1 MSEGCNCFF
10 YPSSVHVR
18 FFFSCGFQAS
28 VSYLNALY
36 ILCIYWH
43 FNLYLAL
50 GPGPMLSH
58 VTLGAMQCLEMVV
71 YWLDY
76 TATYQQLYKYKHDL
90 NCFFSA
96 SSDLSFLSW
105 SLSINTNIYR
115 YLHVHTHTYAL
126 KKKILKCLLSCTQQH
141 STGIHENFQ
150 HPTRKIF
157 ILYANK
163 RRYMDNQVASKGR
176 GYISNITR
184 LHPINTYK
192 LHCAVKNLCAGKI
205 CSA

>member
-1 MSEGCNCFF
+1 MLCNQLYNRKWQNESFSMGVKVLTALFFILVLCMS
-10 YPSSVHVR
+10 V
-18 FFFSCGFQAS
+18 FFSSGFQAS
-28 VSYLNALY
+28 VSYLNTY

-43 FNLYLAL
+43 FSLYLAL

-90 NCFFSA
+90 NCNFSA
-96 SSDLSFLSW
+96 SPDLPFLPW
-105 SLSINTNIYR
+105 SLSINTNIYM
-115 YLHVHTHTYAL
+115 YLHVHTHTYVL
-126 KKKILKCLLSCTQQH
+126 KKKILKCLLPCTQQH

-157 ILYANK
+157 IL
-163 RRYMDNQVASKGR
+163 
-176 GYISNITR
+176 
-184 LHPINTYK
+184 
-192 LHCAVKNLCAGKI
+192 
-205 CSA
+205 